1 MFIKI
6 GEITEISR
14 VENASSCIPSV
25 NQDILDDFK
34 KTAESLKKI
43 APKAEDFLYFSAVMM
58 HSAEASSLNEDGTP
72 KLNAKGEAVQVG
84 WDKTGGTWRW
94 QTNDSSIK
102 PYKNSNGDIFP
113 EEELVKAYKKWVH
126 KPLCIDHKS
135 SSVDHVRGFI
145 VDTYYDRNL
154 KRVIALCALD
164 KRNYPD
170 LARKVSTGYS
180 HSVSMGTAVGRAI
193 CSDCAR
199 VAKAEQDFCDH
210 MKKKTCYGEIN
221 LDLNPI
227 ELSIVVSGA
236 DPKAY
241 IKHII
246 AAANTLDAYVDN
258 KSKEITK
265 LAELKFSAHINVT
278 DSDKDGDGSANFSI
292 EANDLDE
299 LKTELDNIFRQVENF
314 TDSAKKTEEAAT
326 RLALEEEG
334 PPNLESSNYESAP
347 PPHEIH
353 ASSNEELIN
362 SIKELHI
369 VRASI
374 EAKLVT
380 MKNSLNKLVNTYIN
394 TQEENM
400 SGSNEI
406 NKRGYYQGG
415 GGVNEPTPGK
425 SKYLK
430 DTTNEN
436 MRLEGDKHM
445 LGQDPFPD
453 VGDVEGLAGVSEL
466 ERKKMLARAES
477 EERAMRRS
485 AIVNLAKRALEDKK
499 AYFQGGGGGNEP
511 TPGRA
516 KYPVDQ
522 LQQEVREDGDR
533 HMVGQKPFP
542 GVGSVQ
548 GLHSSPT
555 SAGTPD
561 ELKRKQM
568 LSRAALRARFVK
580 AANHNGT
587 QDIGNSA
594 WEVFVGD
601 RLLVT
606 ASVDELS
613 GGNSVMLYDS
623 IATKEFG
630 SKLIEK
636 VKVYGASGIRS
647 LIKNAQA
654 APAAPAAPAALAPP
668 APAAP
673 AAPKADLIPE
683 IDDMT
688 DAESEELG
696 KEKDPKKKTL
706 QLAEKVRDLSSDLV
720 EAVRALTGEQS
731 EMGVMEDAADGMGDA
746 ATGMEVKSS
755 FTLGTLN
762 TLRKE
767 LNGTLIHA
775 MKESVA
781 ELNDHRQELRM
792 IADVYDSGNVT
803 RSNAEF
809 VGSIVDDAV
818 TEAKSA
824 VADGFKLMTAFV
836 KYARGTQAIVKRAQA
851 ESDYNNANGPNRTE
865 DPADSREFQE
875 RLHRLLSDLQDDGHR
890 LGGAILPAHHSNL
903 GPDELWDTGGD
914 ADINDPDDPDDAG
927 ADFDDADDAD
937 FDDDDDSDDLNYAD
951 KDAKRKQDGSLT
963 NMDGTPLKGDIADVY
978 TVKGGLNSKSTR
990 TALRAKLA
998 ADALGK
1004 MDDGEP
1010 VDMSKAEFSDMLYQS
1025 HKLTTDL
1032 GIDASGDLGE
1042 FDTLESRN
1050 RSMMDAAKAPVKVRK
1065 EAEAIHKLISEG
1077 KLDRNDLNALVSE
1090 GLDAEAVSYYKK
1102 YYSQVDG
1109 GSEFASE
1116 LVKEHVKAQL
1126 EGELNAYKIKMARS
1140 YELAY
1145 DMVNRG
1151 LCSGDKIAI
1160 ASQVDEIMKFNDDS
1174 FDSLKRVVAKHSPTM
1189 RKEAG
1194 RMPQVGMIGSGETNA
1209 PAYSVD
1215 SDWSELSAAF
1225 AKTSKRLF

>member
-6 GEITEISR
+6 GEIIEISR
-14 VENASSCIPSV
+14 IENTDSCIPAVS
-25 NQDILDDFK
+25 QDVLDNFK
-34 KTAESLKKI
+34 KTAANLKKI

-58 HSAEASSLNEDGTP
+58 HAAEASALNEDGTT
-72 KLNAKGEAVQVG
+72 KLNIKGEVVQVG

-164 KRNYPD
+164 KHNYPD
-170 LARKVSTGYS
+170 LARKVATGYS

-210 MKKKTCYGEIN
+210 MRKKTCYGEIN
-221 LDLNPI
+221 VDLNPI
-227 ELSIVVSGA
+227 ELSIVVNGA
-236 DPKAY
+236 DPKAH

-246 AAANTLDAYVDN
+246 AAANTLNTYVEN

-265 LAELKFSAHINVT
+265 LAELRFSANISV
-278 DSDKDGDGSANFSI
+278 SDKDGLDHGGSANFSI
-292 EANDLDE
+292 EANNLE
-299 LKTELDNIFRQVENF
+299 KLKTELDDIYAQLKDF
-314 TDSAKKTEEAAT
+314 TNSAKKSEEAAT
-326 RLALEEEG
+326 DLALKEEG
-334 PPNLESSNYESAP
+334 SQESNDSMDSSDPGLA
-347 PPHEIH
+347 PPHERY
-353 ASSNEELIN
+353 ASSNEELVN
-362 SIKELHI
+362 SIKELHN
-369 VRASI
+369 VTASI
-374 EAKLVT
+374 EAKLVA
-380 MKNSLNKLVNTYIN
+380 MKNSLNKLANTSIN

-400 SGSNEI
+400 SGSNEM
-406 NKRGYYQGG
+406 NKKGYYQGG
-415 GGVNEPTPGK
+415 GGVNEPTPGQA
-425 SKYLK
+425 KYPK
-430 DTTNEN
+430 DPTNEK
-436 MRLEGDKHM
+436 MRLEGDKQM
-445 LGQDPFPD
+445 VGQDPFPG
-453 VGDVEGLAGVSEL
+453 VGDVQDLYPGVESAGVSEL
-466 ERKKMLARAES
+466 ERKKMLARAEA

-485 AIVNLAKRALEDKK
+485 AIVNLAKQALEDKK
-499 AYFQGGGGGNEP
+499 AYFQGGGGVNEP
-511 TPGRA
+511 TPGKV
-516 KYPVDQ
+516 KYPADP
-522 LQQEVREDGDR
+522 LQQEVREEGDKQ
-533 HMVGQKPFP
+533 MVGQKPFP
-542 GVGSVQ
+542 GVGAVQ
-548 GLHSSPT
+548 GLHPSPA

-580 AANHNGT
+580 AANNDGT
-587 QDIGNSA
+587 QDLGNSS
-594 WEVFVGD
+594 WEVFAGD
-601 RLLVT
+601 KLLVT

-636 VKVYGASGIRS
+636 VKVYGANGVRS
-647 LIKNAQA
+647 LVKKAQATPAPAA
-654 APAAPAAPAALAPP
+654 APAPAAP

-673 AAPKADLIPE
+673 AAAPAAPKEELVGE
-683 IDDMT
+683 LDMT
-688 DAESEELG
+688 DEESKELG
-696 KEKDPKKKTL
+696 KEKDPKKETL

-720 EAVRALTGEQS
+720 EAVRALTGEQA
-731 EMGVMEDAADGMGDA
+731 EMGVMEEGAE
-746 ATGMEVKSS
+746 GMEAKSS

-767 LNGTLIHA
+767 LNGALIHA
-775 MKESVA
+775 MKEAVA
-781 ELNDHRQELRM
+781 ELNDHRQELEM
-792 IADVYDSGNVT
+792 IANVYDSGNVT

-809 VGSIVDDAV
+809 VNSIVDDAV
-818 TEAKSA
+818 TEAKTA

-836 KYARGTQAIVKRAQA
+836 KYARGTQAIVKRAQVEA
-851 ESDYNNANGPNRTE
+851 EFMM
-865 DPADSREFQE
+865 DS
-875 RLHRLLSDLQDDGHR
+875 SG
-890 LGGAILPAHHSNL
+890 
-903 GPDELWDTGGD
+903 DEL
-914 ADINDPDDPDDAG
+914 ADLLDSDDSMSSDSSSADDMDMELEGLDMA
-927 ADFDDADDAD
+927 ADDASSGS
-937 FDDDDDSDDLNYAD
+937 DSNHADLQVKIGPDGKMTSPDGQPVTPAQGD
-951 KDAKRKQDGSLT
+951 KLSVA
-963 NMDGTPLKGDIADVY
+963 
-978 TVKGGLNSKSTR
+978 GLNSKAAR

-1004 MDDGEP
+1004 MDDGEV
-1010 VDMSKAEFSDMLYQS
+1010 VDMAKAEFSDMLDQA

-1032 GIDASGDLGE
+1032 DLDASGDLGE
-1042 FDTLESRN
+1042 VDTIESRN
-1050 RSMMDAAKAPVKVRK
+1050 RAMMDVAQAPVKVRK

-1077 KLDRNDLNALVSE
+1077 KLDRNDLDALVSE
-1090 GLDAEAVSYYKK
+1090 GLDADAVSYYKK
-1102 YYSQVDG
+1102 YYGQVDG

-1116 LVKEHVKAQL
+1116 LVKEHVKAHL
-1126 EGELNAYKIKMARS
+1126 EGELNTYKIKMARA

-1151 LCSGDKIAI
+1151 LCSGDKVAI
-1160 ASQVDEIMKFNDDS
+1160 AAQVDEIMKFNDES
-1174 FDSLKRVVAKHSPTM
+1174 FDSLKRVVAKHSPVM

-1194 RMPQVGMIGSGETNA
+1194 RMPQVGMIGSGEINA
-1209 PAYSVD
+1209 THSSD
-1215 SDWSELSAAF
+1215 DDWSQLSAAF